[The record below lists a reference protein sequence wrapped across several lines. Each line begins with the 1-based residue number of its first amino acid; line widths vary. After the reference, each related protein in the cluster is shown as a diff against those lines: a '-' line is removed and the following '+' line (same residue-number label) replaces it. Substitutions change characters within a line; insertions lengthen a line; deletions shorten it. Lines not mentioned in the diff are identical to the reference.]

1 MLNTRRLQEFKSLL
15 DQRYAALR
23 EEIVRSL
30 LASDDQH
37 FIDLAGQV
45 RDLEEESVASLLV
58 DLDLALIDMHVNEIR
73 DIDAALMRISTGSYG
88 TCIDCRDQVAPER
101 LRAYPT
107 AKRCQPC
114 QRNYEH
120 NHAGNA
126 TPSM

>member
-1 MLNTRRLQEFKSLL
+1 MLSTQQLHEFKSLL
-15 DQRYAALR
+15 KQRYAALR
-23 EEIVRSL
+23 EEIVRGL

-45 RDLEEESVASLLV
+45 RDLEEESVANLLV
-58 DLDLALIDMHVNEIR
+58 DLDLAILDMHINEIH
-73 DIDAALMRISTGSYG
+73 DIDAALLRISTGSYG
-88 TCIDCRDQVAPER
+88 VCIDCLAEVAPER
-101 LRAYPT
+101 LSAFPT

>member
-1 MLNTRRLQEFKSLL
+1 MLNTRQLQKFKSML
-15 DQRYAALR
+15 DQRYTVLRAA
-23 EEIVRSL
+23 IVESL
-30 LASDDQH
+30 LASDEQH

-58 DLDLALIDMHVNEIR
+58 DLDLAIIDMHINEIR
-73 DIDAALMRISTGSYG
+73 DIEAALLRISAGAYG
-88 TCIDCRDQVAPER
+88 VCTDCGDPVAPER

-114 QRNYEH
+114 QRSYEH

>member
-1 MLNTRRLQEFKSLL
+1 MLSTRQLRKFESLL
-15 DQRYAALR
+15 ERRHAALR
-23 EEIVRSL
+23 EEIVHSL

-58 DLDLALIDMHVNEIR
+58 DLDLAIIDMHINEIR
-73 DIDAALMRISTGSYG
+73 DIDAAQLRIATGSYG
-88 TCIDCRDQVAPER
+88 VCIDCGAEVAAER
-101 LRAYPT
+101 LRAFPT

>member
-1 MLNTRRLQEFKSLL
+1 MLNTKRLQEFKSLL
-15 DQRYAALR
+15 DRRYAALR
-23 EEIVRSL
+23 EEIVRGL

-45 RDLEEESVASLLV
+45 RDLEEESVANLLV
-58 DLDLALIDMHVNEIR
+58 DLDLAIIEMHVNEIL
-73 DIDAALMRISTGSYG
+73 DIEAALSRISTGSYG
-88 TCIDCRDQVAPER
+88 TCIDCGDPVAPER

-120 NHAGNA
+120 NHAGNT

>member
-1 MLNTRRLQEFKSLL
+1 MLNTKRLQEFKSLL
-15 DQRYAALR
+15 DRRYAALR
-23 EEIVRSL
+23 EEIVRGL

-45 RDLEEESVASLLV
+45 RDLEEESVANLLV
-58 DLDLALIDMHVNEIR
+58 DLDLAIIEMHINEIL
-73 DIDAALMRISTGSYG
+73 DIEAALLRISTGSYG
-88 TCIDCRDQVAPER
+88 TCIDCGDPVAPER

>member
-1 MLNTRRLQEFKSLL
+1 MLNTKPLQEFRSLL
-15 DQRYAALR
+15 DQRYVALR
-23 EEIVRSL
+23 EEIVRHL

-45 RDLEEESVASLLV
+45 RDLEEESVANFLV
-58 DLDLALIDMHVNEIR
+58 DLDLAIIDMHINEVR
-73 DIDAALMRISTGSYG
+73 DIEAALLRIKTGAYG
-88 TCIDCRDQVAPER
+88 ICINCGDKVAPER
-101 LRAYPT
+101 LRVYPT

-114 QRNYEH
+114 QQNYER

>member
-1 MLNTRRLQEFKSLL
+1 MLSTKRLHEFKSLL
-15 DQRYAALR
+15 EQRYAALR
-23 EEIVRSL
+23 EEIVHSL

-58 DLDLALIDMHVNEIR
+58 DLDLAILDMHINEIR
-73 DIDAALMRISTGSYG
+73 DIDAALLRISTGSYAV
-88 TCIDCRDQVAPER
+88 CIDCRAEVAPER
-101 LRAYPT
+101 LRAFPT

-114 QRNYEH
+114 QQNYEH

>member
-1 MLNTRRLQEFKSLL
+1 MLSAKRLHEFKSLL
-15 DQRYAALR
+15 DRRYTVLR
-23 EEIVRSL
+23 EEIVQSL

-45 RDLEEESVASLLV
+45 HDLEEESVANLLV
-58 DLDLALIDMHVNEIR
+58 DLDLTIFEMHVNEVH
-73 DIDAALMRISTGSYG
+73 DIDAALLRISTGSYG
-88 TCIDCRDQVAPER
+88 TCIDCGAEVAPER

>member
-1 MLNTRRLQEFKSLL
+1 MLSTKQLRKFKSLL
-15 DQRYAALR
+15 DQRYTTLR
-23 EEIVRSL
+23 EGIVEGL

-58 DLDLALIDMHVNEIR
+58 DLDLAITDMHINEIR
-73 DIDAALMRISTGSYG
+73 DIEAALQRIRTGSYG
-88 TCIDCRDQVAPER
+88 ICMNCGVEVAPER

-120 NHAGNA
+120 NHAGNT

>member
-1 MLNTRRLQEFKSLL
+1 MLSTKRLQKFKSLL
-15 DQRYAALR
+15 DQRHVALR
-23 EEIVRSL
+23 EEIVAGL
-30 LASDDQH
+30 LASDEQH

-45 RDLEEESVASLLV
+45 RDLEEESVANLLV
-58 DLDLALIDMHVNEIR
+58 DLELTIIDMHIHELL
-73 DIDAALMRISTGSYG
+73 DIEAALQRIQTGAYG
-88 TCIDCRDQVAPER
+88 ICIDCGDQVAPER

-120 NHAGNA
+120 NHAGHA

>member
-1 MLNTRRLQEFKSLL
+1 MLSTLQLHEFKSLL
-15 DQRYAALR
+15 EQRYAALR
-23 EEIVRSL
+23 EEIVRGL

-45 RDLEEESVASLLV
+45 RDLDEESVANLLV
-58 DLDLALIDMHVNEIR
+58 DLDLTIIDMHINEIR
-73 DIDAALMRISTGSYG
+73 DIDAALLRITTGSYG
-88 TCIDCRDQVAPER
+88 TCIACGAEVAPER
-101 LRAYPT
+101 LRAFPT

>member
-1 MLNTRRLQEFKSLL
+1 MLSTKRLQKFKSLL
-15 DQRYAALR
+15 DQRHAALR
-23 EEIVRSL
+23 KEIVAGL
-30 LASDDQH
+30 LASDEQH

-45 RDLEEESVASLLV
+45 RDLEEESVANLLV
-58 DLDLALIDMHVNEIR
+58 DLDLTIIDMHIHELL
-73 DIDAALMRISTGSYG
+73 DIEAALQRIQTSAYG
-88 TCIDCRDQVAPER
+88 ICIDCGDQVAHER

-120 NHAGNA
+120 NHAGHA

>member
-1 MLNTRRLQEFKSLL
+1 MLNTKRLQEFKSLL
-15 DQRYAALR
+15 DRRYAALR
-23 EEIVRSL
+23 EEIVRGL

-45 RDLEEESVASLLV
+45 RDLEEESVANLLV
-58 DLDLALIDMHVNEIR
+58 DLDLAIFEMHINEIH
-73 DIDAALMRISTGSYG
+73 DIEAALQRMQTGAYG
-88 TCIDCRDQVAPER
+88 ICVNCAAEVAPER